1 MFWRQNEVAGTMI
14 YGLEAVTVRPGLL
27 VIKRQ
32 MDYRNSPPLVL
43 LRESVQQIHDQLRRN
58 LDENALD
65 HASFMLSLYQEAV
78 SRYVGFIPN
87 VETISQLLRQA
98 VVFIEEELASR
109 YSRESELTALPQ
121 VEFSEGKG
129 RPRLVI
135 RRQHLEELFDLGC
148 TVAYVANLLGV
159 CKRTIE
165 RRMSEFGITVGRTYT
180 PLSDEELDQKV
191 REIVERFPNIGYRR
205 LTGFLISKGLKVCR
219 ERIRASLKRVH
230 PEGILLRS
238 LELNIVRRRQYN
250 VRGPLALWHVDG
262 NHKLIRYN

>member
-1 MFWRQNEVAGTMI
+1 
-14 YGLEAVTVRPGLL
+14 
-27 VIKRQ
+27 

-43 LRESVQQIHDQLRRN
+43 LRESVQRIHDQLRRN

-65 HASFMLSLYQEAV
+65 HARFMLTLYQEAV

-98 VVFIEEELASR
+98 VVLIEEELASR
-109 YSRESELTALPQ
+109 YPGESELTVLP
-121 VEFSEGKG
+121 VLESSEEKG
-129 RPRLVI
+129 RPRFVI
-135 RRQHLEELFDLGC
+135 QRQHLEELFDLGC

-159 CKRTIE
+159 SKRTIE
-165 RRMSEFGITVGRTYT
+165 RRMSEFGISVARTYT
-180 PLSDEELDQKV
+180 HLSDEELDQTV

-205 LTGFLISKGLKVCR
+205 LTGFLVSKGLKVSR
-219 ERIRASLKRVH
+219 EKIRASLKRVH

-238 LELNIVRRRQYN
+238 LELNIVKRRQYN

-262 NHKLIRYN
+262 NHKLIRYTY

>member
-1 MFWRQNEVAGTMI
+1 
-14 YGLEAVTVRPGLL
+14 
-27 VIKRQ
+27 

-109 YSRESELTALPQ
+109 YSTESELTALPL

-159 CKRTIE
+159 SKRTIE

-191 REIVERFPNIGYRR
+191 KEIVERFPNIGYRR

-262 NHKLIRYN
+262 NHKLIRYT